1 MLPITSTIISYN
13 AYLDGGLFANA
24 AFPASIDKELVVDT
38 ILLNAGEFEPL
49 YKDAEFMQHACEV
62 WAKKWYHA
70 FERWA
75 LALSEEYNP
84 LHNYDRWE
92 EIEEEHDD
100 ATTNKLDAST
110 STKDTN
116 TNKRSAFDSNNYE
129 PHDQSQLDGSGTSK
143 SDASGTDKGRI
154 GGRRNKVSG
163 RERHGLRRILP
174 RPRRSPA
181 MQLGVRIYDDE
192 CGKSGRIWRD
202 RVSAARGQA
211 L

>member
-1 MLPITSTIISYN
+1 MLPMTSTIYSYN
-13 AYLDGGLFANA
+13 AYLEGGLFANA
-24 AFPASIDKELVVDT
+24 VFPADIDKELVVDT

-49 YKDAEFMQHACEV
+49 YKDAEFMQQACEV
-62 WAKKWYHA
+62 WAKKWFHA

-143 SDASGTDKGRI
+143 SDASGTDKGTFERKAHLYGNI
-154 GGRRNKVSG
+154 GVTTSAQMLEGE
-163 RERHGLRRILP
+163 RE
-174 RPRRSPA
+174 
-181 MQLGVRIYDDE
+181 VRQHNLYNMIAD
-192 CGKSGRIWRD
+192 CF
-202 RVSAARGQA
+202 AAE
-211 L
+211 LTLMVY

>member
-1 MLPITSTIISYN
+1 MLPMTSTIISYN
-13 AYLDGGLFANA
+13 FYLDGGLFANA
-24 AFPASIDKELVVDT
+24 VFPASIDKELVVDT

-62 WAKKWYHA
+62 WAKKWFHA

-75 LALSEEYNP
+75 LALSEDYDP
-84 LHNYDRWE
+84 LYNYDRYE
-92 EIEEEHDD
+92 EIEEKHDD

-143 SDASGTDKGRI
+143 SDASGTDKGKFERKAHLYGNI
-154 GGRRNKVSG
+154 GVTKSTELLDDYWDFVQRSVVPIIGRAIAN
-163 RERHGLRRILP
+163 ELC
-174 RPRRSPA
+174 
-181 MQLGVRIYDDE
+181 YT
-192 CGKSGRIWRD
+192 IWW
-202 RVSAARGQA
+202 
-211 L
+211 

>member
-1 MLPITSTIISYN
+1 MIPMTSTIFSYN
-13 AYLDGGLFANA
+13 AYLEGGLFANA
-24 AFPASIDKELVVDT
+24 TFPDSINKDTVVDT

-75 LALSEEYNP
+75 LALSEDYDP
-84 LHNYDRWE
+84 LHNYDRYE
-92 EIEEEHDD
+92 EIEEKHDD

-143 SDASGTDKGRI
+143 SDASGTDKGTFERKAHLYGNI
-154 GGRRNKVSG
+154 GVTTSATMLT
-163 RERHGLRRILP
+163 EELE
-174 RPRRSPA
+174 
-181 MQLGVRIYDDE
+181 VRKHNLYNMIADCFATELTIMIY
-192 CGKSGRIWRD
+192 
-202 RVSAARGQA
+202 
-211 L
+211 

>member
-1 MLPITSTIISYN
+1 MLPMTSTIISYN

-24 AFPASIDKELVVDT
+24 VFPDNIDKDIVVDT

-62 WAKKWYHA
+62 WAKKWFHA

-75 LALSEEYNP
+75 LALNEDYNP

-143 SDASGTDKGRI
+143 SDAFGTDKGTFERKAHLYGNI
-154 GGRRNKVSG
+154 GVTTSAQMLEG
-163 RERHGLRRILP
+163 ELE
-174 RPRRSPA
+174 
-181 MQLGVRIYDDE
+181 VRKHNLYNMIADCFATELTLMVY
-192 CGKSGRIWRD
+192 
-202 RVSAARGQA
+202 
-211 L
+211 

>member
-1 MLPITSTIISYN
+1 MLPMTSTIWAYN
-13 AYLDGGLFANA
+13 EYLDGGLFANA
-24 AFPASIDKELVVDT
+24 VFPDNIDKDIAIDT

-100 ATTNKLDAST
+100 TTTNKLDAST

-116 TNKRSAFDSNNYE
+116 TNKRSAYKGKFERKAHLFGNI
-129 PHDQSQLDGSGTSK
+129 GVTTS
-143 SDASGTDKGRI
+143 ATMLT
-154 GGRRNKVSG
+154 
-163 RERHGLRRILP
+163 EELE
-174 RPRRSPA
+174 
-181 MQLGVRIYDDE
+181 VRKHNLYNMIAD
-192 CGKSGRIWRD
+192 CF
-202 RVSAARGQA
+202 AAE
-211 L
+211 LTLMVY

>member
-1 MLPITSTIISYN
+1 MTSTIYSYN

-62 WAKKWYHA
+62 WAKKWFHA

-75 LALSEEYNP
+75 LALSEDYDP
-84 LHNYDRWE
+84 LHNYDRYE
-92 EIEEEHDD
+92 EIEEKHDD

-143 SDASGTDKGRI
+143 SDASGTDKGTFERKAHLYGNI
-154 GGRRNKVSG
+154 GVTTSAQMLEG
-163 RERHGLRRILP
+163 EI
-174 RPRRSPA
+174 A
-181 MQLGVRIYDDE
+181 VRKNNLYNMI
-192 CGKSGRIWRD
+192 
-202 RVSAARGQA
+202 AACFA
-211 L
+211 AELTLMVY

>member
-1 MLPITSTIISYN
+1 MLPMTSTIFSYN

-24 AFPASIDKELVVDT
+24 VFPDNIDKDIVVDT

-49 YKDAEFMQHACEV
+49 YKDAEFMQHACEL

-75 LALSEEYNP
+75 LALSEDYDP
-84 LHNYDRWE
+84 LHNYDRYE
-92 EIEEEHDD
+92 DVKETHDD

-143 SDASGTDKGRI
+143 SDASGTDKGTFERKAHLYGNI
-154 GGRRNKVSG
+154 GVTTSAQMLEG
-163 RERHGLRRILP
+163 EIE
-174 RPRRSPA
+174 
-181 MQLGVRIYDDE
+181 VRKHNLYNMIADCFATELTLMVY
-192 CGKSGRIWRD
+192 
-202 RVSAARGQA
+202 
-211 L
+211 

>member
-1 MLPITSTIISYN
+1 MIPMTSTIFSYN
-13 AYLDGGLFANA
+13 AYLEGGLFANA
-24 AFPASIDKELVVDT
+24 AFPDGIDKDIVVDT

-62 WAKKWYHA
+62 WAKKWFHA

-75 LALSEEYNP
+75 LALSEDYDP
-84 LHNYDRWE
+84 LHNYDRYE
-92 EIEEEHDD
+92 EIEEKHDD

-143 SDASGTDKGRI
+143 SDASGTDKGTFERKAHLYGNI
-154 GGRRNKVSG
+154 GVTTSAQMLEG
-163 RERHGLRRILP
+163 EIE
-174 RPRRSPA
+174 
-181 MQLGVRIYDDE
+181 VRKHNLYNMIAD
-192 CGKSGRIWRD
+192 CF
-202 RVSAARGQA
+202 AAE
-211 L
+211 LTLMVY